1 MELKLTQKEI
11 SEIFAYLNKQ
21 PYEFSQPLFK
31 WFYEKLK
38 EQSTNEVGVH
48 DKEDS
53 EKPKAVGKRQKV

>member
-31 WFYEKLK
+31 WFYEKMR
-38 EQSTNEVGVH
+38 EQQSTDEKNVP
-48 DKEDS
+48 EDNS
-53 EKPKAVGKRQKV
+53 KAETKPKRIKA